1 MRDSDTLITGVPE
14 LYAVPIP
21 HDAQCIT
28 TQGNGKCPV
37 NVVKEVKGTGRDCHN
52 ANRSCAICGIY
63 IA

>member
-28 TQGNGKCPV
+28 TQVNGKGPV
-37 NVVKEVKGTGRDCHN
+37 NVVKEVKSTGRDYHN
-52 ANRSCAICGIY
+52 ANRS
-63 IA
+63 